1 MNISIAWNFVYCIR
15 IDFYYKFVFF
25 LKMSN
30 IMTMIFS
37 ILFYSNNFV
46 LIPFMTTNKDFVLI
60 RIDDYE
66 YTVVFFWGLLT
77 MSILFLLGLTTM
89 MIMFLLGLTTMRI
102 MFLLGLTTMM
112 IMFLLRLTTMRI
124 MFWIGLM
131 TMTRRWAPC
140 WPWVALSWNFSPT
153 IFSPPPQPL
162 PPVLVRFLMVVVY
175 HAAATETCLF
185 YRSS

>member
-1 MNISIAWNFVYCIR
+1 MNISIAWIFVYCIR

-66 YTVVFFWGLLT
+66 YTVVFFLGLLT
-77 MSILFLLGLTTM
+77 MSILFLLELTTM
-89 MIMFLLGLTTMRI
+89 MIMFLLGLTTMTIIAWLRLMTMTI
-102 MFLLGLTTMM
+102 MFLLGLR
-112 IMFLLRLTTMRI
+112 IMTI
-124 MFWIGLM
+124 MFWLGFT
-131 TMTRRWAPC
+131 TMAIM
-140 WPWVALSWNFSPT
+140 F
-153 IFSPPPQPL
+153 
-162 PPVLVRFLMVVVY
+162 
-175 HAAATETCLF
+175 F
-185 YRSS
+185 Y